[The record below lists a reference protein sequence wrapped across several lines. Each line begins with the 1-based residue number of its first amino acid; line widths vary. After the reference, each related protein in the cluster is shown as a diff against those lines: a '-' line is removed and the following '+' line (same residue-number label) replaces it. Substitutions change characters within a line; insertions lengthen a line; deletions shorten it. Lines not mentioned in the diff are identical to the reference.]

1 MTKRHDS
8 IGIKQTIRYEWM
20 QKTTSLLLAG
30 LNPDEIR
37 KELHSYL
44 DDKMKKGD
52 KPASEKTRTFAVNN
66 LMKIWVSPDADL
78 VAFRDRALDVLR
90 EESSSA
96 IAVHWGM
103 ISASYPFWY
112 NASRHVGRLL
122 ALQETITKKQIVQ
135 RVKSQYGDRQTVSRY
150 LRYVI
155 RSLVEWGVLKD
166 SETKGC
172 YQAGSQKN
180 IDSMKCGLVLFEAV
194 LLAIPE
200 GKMSILELSNSPSL
214 FPFSVP
220 AISAN
225 FIAASG
231 GSLDAAQYGLGDELV
246 SLR

>member
-1 MTKRHDS
+1 MSKRHDS

-37 KELHSYL
+37 KELHSCL

-78 VAFRDRALDVLR
+78 VAFRDRALGVLR
-90 EESSSA
+90 EDSSSA
-96 IAVHWGM
+96 LAVHWGM

-166 SETKGC
+166 SESKGC
-172 YQAGSQKN
+172 YQAGQK
-180 IDSMKCGLVLFEAV
+180 ILIGSVKCGLFLFESS
-194 LLAIPE
+194 LQAIPE
-200 GKMSILELSNSPSL
+200 GKMSVVELTNSPSF
-214 FPFSVP
+214 FPFSLP
-220 AISAN
+220 SISAN
-225 FIAASG
+225 FIAANVDN
-231 GSLDAAQYGLGDELV
+231 LEVVQYGLGEDVV
-246 SLR
+246 SLG